1 MHFSPYKMNTP
12 LFKQYHNS
20 SDLISLDSDLISLQQ
35 VKDRISELT
44 RSLNQKTIIFQSE
57 IQDEID
63 NEIQTEIDFYKMQI
77 WCFERG
83 EGEYYKEEDEIKL
96 LKHKVSKLEDTVAL
110 LIRIIKEK

>member
-1 MHFSPYKMNTP
+1 MNTP

-20 SDLISLDSDLISLQQ
+20 SDLISFDSDLISLQQ

-63 NEIQTEIDFYKMQI
+63 NEI
-77 WCFERG
+77 
-83 EGEYYKEEDEIKL
+83 
-96 LKHKVSKLEDTVAL
+96 
-110 LIRIIKEK
+110 